1 MDNIPALLSEAASIM
16 AIGMAMVFLFL
27 TLLVF
32 VVRLMSKLLPIEQPA
47 QTHSQNIKKPTQA
60 KSTDQVDPK
69 IVAAI
74 SAAIQRHRS
83 VATPQKI

>member
-1 MDNIPALLSEAASIM
+1 MDNISGLLSEAASIM

-32 VVRLMSKLLPIEQPA
+32 VVRLMSKLLPTEQPLVPVSPKNTKQVA
-47 QTHSQNIKKPTQA
+47 QA
-60 KSTDQVDPK
+60 KSSVQNDPK

-74 SAAIQRHRS
+74 SAAVHRHRS
-83 VATPQKI
+83 AVAQ

>member
-1 MDNIPALLSEAASIM
+1 MDNITGLLSEAASIM

-32 VVRLMSKLLPIEQPA
+32 VVRLMSKLLPTEQPTAPVRPKNTKQVKTADSTA
-47 QTHSQNIKKPTQA
+47 QN
-60 KSTDQVDPK
+60 DPK

-74 SAAIQRHRS
+74 SAAVHRHRS
-83 VATPQKI
+83 TVAQ

>member
-1 MDNIPALLSEAASIM
+1 MDNISGLLSEAASIM

-32 VVRLMSKLLPIEQPA
+32 VVRLMSKLLPAEQPVA
-47 QTHSQNIKKPTQA
+47 PVSPQNLKQVTQA
-60 KSTDQVDPK
+60 ESTHRVEPK

-74 SAAIQRHRS
+74 SAAVHRHRS
-83 VATPQKI
+83 AVAQ